1 MHRNTLST
9 AYTQIIESI
18 SQRMLN
24 GKEVRKYIEEV
35 AAETESVEIMLDC
48 YNKLIYW
55 ASEGR
60 RFGE

>member
-9 AYTQIIESI
+9 AYTQTIESI

-55 ASEGR
+55 ASEGM